1 MNKILITIV
10 ATVVIL
16 VGAVFV
22 VKTLV
27 PSSTGKFGDTTNYNP
42 LPYAPTNSSVLC
54 ATTPTLL
61 LATSSAGRP
70 FVSISNISAQGIY
83 LGFNNTA
90 ALYQGMMI
98 PASTTITLPQGSIPM
113 NAIYC
118 IGYANS
124 STSISAVN

>member
-42 LPYAPTNSSVLC
+42 LVSPTSTSVVC
-54 ATTPTLL
+54 ATTPTML

-70 FVSISNISAQGIY
+70 FVSVSNLAAQAIY
-83 LGFNNTA
+83 LNYGNTA
-90 ALYQGMMI
+90 ALYQGIMV
-98 PASTTITLPQGSIPM
+98 PASTTITLNQSSTYLG
-113 NAIYC
+113 AIYC

-124 STSISAVN
+124 STSLESVN